1 MGWIPICVG
10 AAVLVRLAAQL
21 ALDAL
26 NQIETRR
33 NEARCP
39 EALAGVMDAEEYSKS
54 VRYALAKGRLSSV
67 ASAFDAAVLLAV
79 LVSGAL
85 PWWWARADALAPSAA
100 WSGALSIVLAMGL
113 LWVADLPLS
122 WWAQFRL
129 EKRFGFNKSTPGLW
143 AIDHAKIA
151 LLGLGIGFMVAWAV
165 LALAAR
171 AGPLWWVG
179 GFALL
184 FGLELLM
191 VVAFPRL
198 ILPLFN
204 KLSPLPEGDLRTR
217 LLSLARRTGFQ
228 ARTIELMD
236 GSRRSGHSN
245 AFFTGFGRFRRI
257 ILLDT
262 LMAQL
267 SPAEIEAVL
276 AHEIGHYKCGHVPKA
291 MALSALLQFGGF
303 ALVAWLA
310 RTRWFSAAFGLPDGA
325 LAPVFLLVC
334 LFGGLVTFWFAPLG
348 SWLSRRNEF
357 QADAFA
363 RKAVGSS
370 EAMIGALRTLS
381 RRNLSN
387 LTPHPLYSAV
397 FYSHPT
403 LIERERALRSG
414 PQPDGAEIPT
424 R

>member
-10 AAVLVRLAAQL
+10 LAVLARLAAQL

-33 NEARCP
+33 NEAHCP
-39 EALAGVMDAEEYSKS
+39 EALAGVLDAAEYSKS
-54 VRYALAKGRLSSV
+54 VRYALAKGRLSLV
-67 ASAFDAAVLLAV
+67 ASSFDAAVLLAL

-113 LWVADLPLS
+113 LWVVGLPLS
-122 WWAQFRL
+122 WWAQFHL
-129 EKRFGFNKSTPGLW
+129 EERFGFNRSTPALW
-143 AIDHAKIA
+143 AVDHAKFA
-151 LLGLGIGFMVAWAV
+151 LLGLGIGFPAAWAV
-165 LALAAR
+165 LALAGW
-171 AGPLWWVG
+171 AGLSWWVW

-191 VVAFPRL
+191 VVAFPKL

-204 KLSPLPEGDLRTR
+204 RLSPLPDGDR
-217 LLSLARRTGFQ
+217 SK
-228 ARTIELMD
+228 
-236 GSRRSGHSN
+236 RSGHSN

-257 ILLDT
+257 VLLDT
-262 LMAQL
+262 LIAQL
-267 SPAEIEAVL
+267 SPAELEAVL

-291 MALSALLQFGGF
+291 LALSALLQFGGF
-303 ALVAWLA
+303 ALVAWLM
-310 RTRWFSAAFGLPDGA
+310 RTHWIAAAFGLPEGA
-325 LAPVFLLVC
+325 LAPVLLLMA
-334 LFGGLVTFWFAPLG
+334 LFGGVVTFWFVPFG
-348 SWLSRRNEF
+348 SWLSRRHEF

-363 RKAVGSS
+363 RKVIGSS
-370 EAMIGALRTLS
+370 EPMVGALRTLS

-403 LIERERALRSG
+403 LSERERALRSE
-414 PQPDGAEIPT
+414 PQSDEVIDLA
-424 R
+424 RW